1 MQAQD
6 YDCLMIALEA
16 KMTDIIKSKA
26 QGGRAYLREAILS
39 GKFKPGS
46 YMPSVRSVSEKLNI
60 SKSTVHNI
68 FRLLQEEGLVQL
80 YPGRGVLV
88 TGIPEGSPTLKR
100 FFLKTSDF
108 GTFNYLPVAS
118 QLLLGAC
125 AGAEK
130 KNSEYIMNF
139 SDSDTVT
146 DEIITLYT
154 RGDIQGVIY
163 LQCSNYA
170 DLIKPLEKAGIP
182 CVIASDMNG
191 LNAAKVFLDFREVAR
206 NAVRYLKSKGH
217 RRIGIWIGSQDNY
230 FYKEFFTGFKG
241 ALAEEDLEFN
251 KKWCL
256 SDIYQEDSL
265 KSDDY
270 LNKVKNDMPGA
281 IFTVR
286 DYRAKLLYNS
296 CRKQNIKIPDDLS
309 VISYDGITWAEAELN
324 GLSYFTE
331 PAHEQGEAAVEML
344 QKWILNG
351 EKPESINVHSTL
363 VERTSVK
370 QY

>member
-1 MQAQD
+1 
-6 YDCLMIALEA
+6 
-16 KMTDIIKSKA
+16 MTDIIKSKA

-39 GKFKPGS
+39 GKYKPGS
-46 YMPSVRSVSEKLNI
+46 YLPSARSVGAKLKI

-88 TGIPEGSPTLKR
+88 TGTADGRTGLKR
-100 FFLKTSDF
+100 FFLKTSDW

-146 DEIITLYT
+146 DEIITLYSK
-154 RGDIQGVIY
+154 GDIQGVIY

-182 CVIASDMNG
+182 HVIASDMHG
-191 LNAAKVFLDFREVAR
+191 FESVKVFLDFREVAR

-217 RRIGIWIGSQDNY
+217 RDIGLWIGSPENY
-230 FYKEFFTGFKG
+230 FYKEFLTGFKG

-251 KKWCL
+251 KEWCL
-256 SDIYQEDSL
+256 TDIYQEEDADKIDNYLIRL
-265 KSDDY
+265 KD
-270 LNKVKNDMPGA
+270 NMPSA

-286 DYRAKLLYNS
+286 DYRARLLFNS
-296 CRKQNIKIPDDLS
+296 CRKLKIKIPDDLS
-309 VISYDGITWAEAELN
+309 VISYDGITWAEAALN
-324 GLSYFTE
+324 GLTYFAE
-331 PAHEQGEAAVEML
+331 PAREQGEAAVNML
-344 QKWILNG
+344 QKWILTE
-351 EKPESINVHSTL
+351 EKPASTHVHSTL
-363 VERTSVK
+363 VERASVK
-370 QY
+370 QL

>member
-1 MQAQD
+1 
-6 YDCLMIALEA
+6 
-16 KMTDIIKSKA
+16 MTDTIKSKA

-39 GKFKPGS
+39 GKYKPGS
-46 YMPSVRSVSEKLNI
+46 YLPSARSIGTKLNI

-88 TGIPEGSPTLKR
+88 TGTLVGRTILKR
-100 FFLKTSDF
+100 FFLKTSDW
-108 GTFNYLPVAS
+108 GTFNYLPVGS
-118 QLLLGAC
+118 QLLLGVS

-146 DEIITLYT
+146 DEIITLYSK
-154 RGDIQGVIY
+154 GDIQGVIY
-163 LQCSNYA
+163 FQCSNYA

-182 CVIASDMNG
+182 YVIASDMNG
-191 LNAAKVFLDFREVAR
+191 FDAVKVFLDFREVAR

-217 RRIGIWIGSQDNY
+217 RRIGIWLGSLENY

-251 KKWCL
+251 KEWCMA
-256 SDIYQEDSL
+256 DISQEDKTAGYYLTRL
-265 KSDDY
+265 KDKD
-270 LNKVKNDMPGA
+270 NMPSA

-286 DYRAKLLYNS
+286 DYRAKLLFNS
-296 CRKQNIKIPDDLS
+296 CRKLKIRIPDDIS
-309 VISYDGITWAEAELN
+309 VISYDGITWPDAALN

-331 PAHEQGEAAVEML
+331 PAREQGEAAVDML
-344 QKWILNG
+344 QKWIMNG
-351 EKPESINVHSTL
+351 EKPESSHIHSTL

-370 QY
+370 QL

>member
-1 MQAQD
+1 MWPGD
-6 YDCLMIALEA
+6 DCREA
-16 KMTDIIKSKA
+16 KMTDTIKSKA

-39 GKFKPGS
+39 GKYKPGS
-46 YMPSVRSVSEKLNI
+46 YLPSARSIGTKLNI

-88 TGIPEGSPTLKR
+88 TGTLVGRPVLKR

-125 AGAEK
+125 AGAER
-130 KNSEYIMNF
+130 KNSEYLMNF

-154 RGDIQGVIY
+154 KGDIQGVIY
-163 LQCSNYA
+163 LQCGNYA

-182 CVIASDMNG
+182 YVIASDMNG
-191 LNAAKVFLDFREVAR
+191 FDAVKVFLDFREIAR
-206 NAVRYLKSKGH
+206 NAVRYLKGKGH
-217 RRIGIWIGSQDNY
+217 RRIGIWLGTPENY

-251 KKWCL
+251 KEWCL
-256 SDIYQEDSL
+256 ADIYQEDHE
-265 KSDDY
+265 KTDDY
-270 LNKVKNDMPGA
+270 LLRLKTNMPTA

-286 DYRAKLLYNS
+286 DYRAALLFSS
-296 CRKQNIKIPDDLS
+296 CRKHKIRIPDDLS
-309 VISYDGITWAEAELN
+309 VISYDGITWPDAELN
-324 GLSYFTE
+324 GLSCFTE
-331 PAHEQGEAAVEML
+331 PAREQGEAAVDML
-344 QKWILNG
+344 QKWILDG
-351 EKPESINVHSTL
+351 EKPESSHAHSTL

>member
-1 MQAQD
+1 
-6 YDCLMIALEA
+6 
-16 KMTDIIKSKA
+16 MTDTIKSKA

-39 GKFKPGS
+39 GKYKPGS
-46 YMPSVRSVSEKLNI
+46 YLPSARSVGAKLKI

-88 TGIPEGSPTLKR
+88 TGTMIGCPVLKR

-130 KNSEYIMNF
+130 KNAEYLMNF

-154 RGDIQGVIY
+154 RNDIQGVIY
-163 LQCSNYA
+163 LQCSNYP

-182 CVIASDMNG
+182 YVIASDMYG
-191 LNAAKVFLDFREVAR
+191 FDAVKVFLDFREIAR

-217 RRIGIWIGSQDNY
+217 RRIGVWIGSPDNY

-251 KKWCL
+251 RAWSL
-256 SDIYQEDSL
+256 ADIYQEDAG
-265 KSDDY
+265 KADDH
-270 LNKVKNDMPGA
+270 LVRLKNDMPTA

-286 DYRAKLLYNS
+286 DYRAKLLFNS
-296 CRKQNIKIPDDLS
+296 CRKLNIRPS
-309 VISYDGITWAEAELN
+309 
-324 GLSYFTE
+324 
-331 PAHEQGEAAVEML
+331 
-344 QKWILNG
+344 
-351 EKPESINVHSTL
+351 
-363 VERTSVK
+363 
-370 QY
+370 

>member
-1 MQAQD
+1 
-6 YDCLMIALEA
+6 
-16 KMTDIIKSKA
+16 MTDIIKSKA

-39 GKFKPGS
+39 GKYKPGS
-46 YMPSVRSVSEKLNI
+46 YLPSARSVGTKLKI

-88 TGIPEGSPTLKR
+88 TGTADGRPGLKR
-100 FFLKTSDF
+100 FFLKTSDW

-118 QLLLGAC
+118 QLLLGVS

-146 DEIITLYT
+146 DEIITLYSK
-154 RGDIQGVIY
+154 GDIQGVIY

-182 CVIASDMNG
+182 YVIASDMKG
-191 LNAAKVFLDFREVAR
+191 FDAVKVFLDFREVAR

-217 RRIGIWIGSQDNY
+217 RHIGLWIGSLDDY
-230 FYKEFFTGFKG
+230 LYKEFLTGFKG

-251 KKWCL
+251 KEWCL
-256 SDIYQEDSL
+256 KDIYQEDAE
-265 KSDDY
+265 KVDDY
-270 LNKVKNDMPGA
+270 MDRLKKNMPTA
-281 IFTVR
+281 VFTVR
-286 DYRAKLLYNS
+286 DYRAGLLFNA
-296 CRKQNIKIPDDLS
+296 CQKQKIKIPADLS
-309 VISYDGITWAEAELN
+309 VISYDGITWPEAALN
-324 GLSYFTE
+324 GLTYFAE
-331 PAHEQGEAAVEML
+331 PAREQGEAAVDML
-344 QKWILNG
+344 HKWILTE
-351 EKPESINVHSTL
+351 EKPVNVHVQSKL

-370 QY
+370 QL